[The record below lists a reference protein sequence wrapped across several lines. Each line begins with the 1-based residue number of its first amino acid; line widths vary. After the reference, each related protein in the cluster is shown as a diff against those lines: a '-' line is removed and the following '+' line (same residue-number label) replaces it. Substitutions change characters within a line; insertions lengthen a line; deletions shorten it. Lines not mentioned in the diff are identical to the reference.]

1 MDDDIVNSENYLDM
15 GLMDEEIEITP
26 EIIDDTVNKTPAVAD
41 IADDLTEKESEPA
54 KNDQTDKNKP
64 ETVKFTQLPLARIK
78 SIMKM
83 DPDVNLASSDAV
95 FAVTK
100 ATVFFTIVSHTN
112 NYVSCHRCFNNTYIM
127 VS

>member
-15 GLMDEEIEITP
+15 SLLDEEIEITP
-26 EIIDDTVNKTPAVAD
+26 EIIENAVNTTPIVTD
-41 IADDLTEKESEPA
+41 IANELTEKESEPA
-54 KNDQTDKNKP
+54 KIDQTDKNKP

-78 SIMKM
+78 TIMKM

-100 ATVFFTIVSHTN
+100 ATVMI
-112 NYVSCHRCFNNTYIM
+112 IL
-127 VS
+127 